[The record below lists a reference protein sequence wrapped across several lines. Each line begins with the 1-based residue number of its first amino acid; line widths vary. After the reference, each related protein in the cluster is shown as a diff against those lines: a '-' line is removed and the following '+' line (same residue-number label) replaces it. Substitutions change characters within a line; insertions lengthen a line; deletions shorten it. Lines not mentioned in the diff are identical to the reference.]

1 MVPLAV
7 LVVSAALAALTVTC
21 AGLGSFAGAVYRP
34 VAEIVPAVAFPPTT
48 PFTAQATVVLLE
60 LPTVA
65 VNCCVCVIVTEAAPG
80 AISTVTAGGGGGGGG
95 DVGGS
100 FIGEP
105 PPHETTHKHS
115 ESPNRATKT
124 RTYLMVLKYL

>member
-1 MVPLAV
+1 M
-7 LVVSAALAALTVTC
+7 
-21 AGLGSFAGAVYRP
+21 
-34 VAEIVPAVAFPPTT
+34 AEIVPAVAFPPTT

-100 FIGEP
+100 VIGEP

-115 ESPNRATKT
+115 ERPNRATKG
-124 RTYLMVLKYL
+124 RTYFMVLKYL